1 MQLEV
6 GGHSLKFFDC
16 LEVCQGGPEACSL
29 IVDGWLLK
37 PGRFDPSPLLFE
49 ETILL
54 PMRKI
59 SFFKSGYVLVRIDPR
74 ASTIKTLSKIHG
86 YMKLKA
92 IEGRTVE
99 FATSAWGDDISSYTI
114 P

>member
-1 MQLEV
+1 MQVNV
-6 GGHSLKFFDC
+6 GGHTLDFFDC
-16 LEVCQGGPEACSL
+16 FEVCQGGPEACALS
-29 IVDGWLLK
+29 IDGWVLEDRK
-37 PGRFDPSPLLFE
+37 FDPSPLLFE

-59 SFFKSGYVLVRIDPR
+59 SFFRSGYVLVQIEPR
-74 ASTIKTLSKIHG
+74 SSTIKTLSKIHS

-92 IEGRTVE
+92 IEGKTVE
-99 FATSAWGDDISSYTI
+99 FATTAWGEDTARYEM